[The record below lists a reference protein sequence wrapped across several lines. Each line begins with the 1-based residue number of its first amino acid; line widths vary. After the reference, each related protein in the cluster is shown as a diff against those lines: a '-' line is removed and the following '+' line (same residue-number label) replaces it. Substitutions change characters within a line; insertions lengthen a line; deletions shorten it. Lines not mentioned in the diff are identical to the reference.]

1 MPSNSPSK
9 AHDRLTAASP
19 WILRF
24 ADRVRPGSHVLDLAC
39 GAGRHTRLFL
49 ERGCRVLAVD
59 RDVSALADL
68 RNNPHLEV
76 LEIDLEQGSDYPL
89 AGRLF
94 DAVVV
99 VNYLHRPRLAD
110 LVDSVAPGGL
120 LLYETFAAG
129 HERFGRPRNPDYLLR
144 PGELHDAVRG
154 RLRVLA
160 YEDLDI
166 REPSPAAVQRIA
178 AHRIAAHPIAAHP
191 IAAGREDPRGPAGE
205 KRDPNARSRPTRPK
219 SEKS

>member
-24 ADRVRPGSHVLDLAC
+24 AGRVRPGSHVLDLAC
-39 GAGRHTRLFL
+39 GAGRHARLFL
-49 ERGCRVLAVD
+49 ERGCRALAVD

-68 RNNPHLEV
+68 RNNPRLEV
-76 LEIDLEQGSDYPL
+76 LEIDLERGSDYPL

-129 HERFGRPRNPDYLLR
+129 NERFGRPRNPDFLLR
-144 PGELHDAVRG
+144 PGELLDAVRG

-191 IAAGREDPRGPAGE
+191 IGAGREDPRGSAGE
-205 KRDPNARSRPTRPK
+205 KRDPNARSRRTRPK

>member
-24 ADRVRPGSHVLDLAC
+24 AGRVRPGSQVLDLAC
-39 GAGRHTRLFL
+39 GAGRHARLFL

-68 RNNPHLEV
+68 RDNPHLEV
-76 LEIDLEQGSDYPL
+76 LEIDLERGSDYPL

-129 HERFGRPRNPDYLLR
+129 NERFGRPRNPDFLLR
-144 PGELHDAVRG
+144 PGELLDAVRG